1 MRYGRVRLLWF
12 AAMTVRFVLNGEPVS
27 VDDVAPHV
35 TLLQWLRAAGHTG
48 TKEGCAEGECGACA
62 VAVVARDGCGR
73 PVFEA
78 INSCLI
84 PLASVAGRTVITSE
98 GIAPAGGALH
108 PVQTAMVIEGGS
120 QCGYC
125 TPGFVV
131 SLFCEYYRPGRSAYD
146 PEAIGGNLCRCTGY
160 RPIAAAAR
168 SLPAASQD
176 DRWLE
181 VARLAVLA
189 GASAER
195 AMGAPGAPGE
205 SGHERFARPNSLHAV
220 FDALAA
226 FPEATLIAGG
236 TDLMV
241 AASQR
246 FERWPAL
253 IALDS
258 VAELQCVE
266 ARSDELTLGAAV
278 TLSRL
283 AEHVEGEGSVSARI
297 PLFAQLLP
305 LFSSRLIRNRAT
317 LGGNLATASPIGDSA
332 PVLLALDA
340 ELSLVSVSGTRRV
353 ALRDFFVGYR
363 ETALQKGELIARIH
377 VPLPL
382 PRWQRFYK
390 VSKRVLDDISTVS
403 GAFALTLDAA
413 GHVERMRVAY
423 GGVGSTPL
431 RAIAVE
437 GLALGKP
444 WRESTLAILREE
456 LDRLGTPLS
465 DHRGSARYRRAMIG
479 KLFERFFVETQA
491 PSGVVARGADR

>member
-12 AAMTVRFVLNGEPVS
+12 AAMAVRFVLNGEPVS

-62 VAVVARDGCGR
+62 VAIVTHDGRGR
-73 PVFEA
+73 PAFEP
-78 INSCLI
+78 INSCLV
-84 PLASVAGRTVITSE
+84 PLASVAGRSVITSE
-98 GIAPAGGALH
+98 GIAPAGGGLH

-168 SLPAASQD
+168 SLPAPAQD
-176 DRWLE
+176 DPWLE
-181 VARLAVLA
+181 VARQAIAA
-189 GASAER
+189 GVGAEEGVD
-195 AMGAPGAPGE
+195 A
-205 SGHERFARPNSLHAV
+205 RFARPTTLHAV
-220 FDALAA
+220 FEALAA
-226 FPEATLIAGG
+226 FPQATFIAGG

-241 AASQR
+241 AANQR
-246 FERWPAL
+246 FERWPAF

-258 VAELQCVE
+258 VAELQCME
-266 ARSDELTLGAAV
+266 ASADELTLGAAV

-283 AEHVEGEGSVSARI
+283 EASIEGEGSVSATI
-297 PLFAQLLP
+297 PLFSQLLP

-340 ELSLVSVSGTRRV
+340 ELTLASVSGTRRV

-363 ETALQKGELIARIH
+363 ETALQKGELIVQIH

-382 PRWQRFYK
+382 PRRQRFYK
-390 VSKRVLDDISTVS
+390 VSKRVKDDISTVS

-413 GHVERMRVAY
+413 GNVERMRLAY

-431 RAIAVE
+431 RAVAAE

-444 WRESTLAILREE
+444 WSQGTLAILLEE
-456 LDRLGTPLS
+456 LERLGTPLS

-491 PSGVVARGADR
+491 PSDVVAAGVDR